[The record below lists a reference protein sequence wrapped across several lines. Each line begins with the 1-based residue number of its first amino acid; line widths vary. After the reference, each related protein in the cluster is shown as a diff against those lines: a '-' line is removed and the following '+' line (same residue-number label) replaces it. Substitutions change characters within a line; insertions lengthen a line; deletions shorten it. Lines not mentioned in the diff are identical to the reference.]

1 MCDADPFRVQN
12 YLIGNPRVVATLQPW
27 AGISQ
32 RLRRITPKSNHSL
45 PSDVC
50 IVCRGALLIIL
61 ISGVVLLTTCRSST
75 SSREAPITLT
85 VSAAADLT
93 PPFEELGKLFESETG
108 VKVIFNFGSTGQL
121 TQQIEQGAPVDLL
134 AAANVSFVEELE
146 QKNLILSDT
155 KALYAQGRITLWTRN
170 DSPLKLERVE
180 DLARDEVKRIAI
192 ANPEHAPYGEA
203 ARQAL
208 QSAGIWERVSS
219 RLVFG
224 ENILQTL
231 QYAETGN
238 VDAAIVALSLSV
250 QSNGRWT
257 LISEKTHQPLNQAL
271 AVIKGTRHEA
281 EARRFASFINSPQ
294 GRTIMRKYGFILPGE
309 EPIK

>member
-1 MCDADPFRVQN
+1 MLF
-12 YLIGNPRVVATLQPW
+12 VVF
-27 AGISQ
+27 
-32 RLRRITPKSNHSL
+32 
-45 PSDVC
+45 C
-50 IVCRGALLIIL
+50 
-61 ISGVVLLTTCRSST
+61 GVIFLTTCRSS
-75 SSREAPITLT
+75 SSITDSPVTLT

-93 PPFEELGKLFESETG
+93 PAFEELGELFRNESG
-108 VKVIFNFGSTGQL
+108 IKVTFNFGSTGQL

-146 QKNLILSDT
+146 RENLILPDT
-155 KALYAQGRITLWTRN
+155 KALYAQGRITLWTRE
-170 DSPLKLERVE
+170 DSPIKLERVE
-180 DLARDEVKRIAI
+180 DLAKPEVQRIAI

-224 ENILQTL
+224 ENISQTL

-250 QSNGRWT
+250 NSTGRWV
-257 LISEKTHQPLNQAL
+257 LISDQLHKPLNQAL
-271 AVIKGTRHEA
+271 AVIRGTRHEP
-281 EARRFASFINSPQ
+281 EARRFASFINSAQ
-294 GRTIMRKYGFILPGE
+294 GRPIMRKYGFILPGE
-309 EPIK
+309 EPLK